1 MIEVDVTSPSPPY
14 EQIRAQFAELIR
26 CGVLAVGTR
35 LPPVRQLAADLGL
48 AAGTVARAYKELE
61 QAGYVT
67 GKRGGGTRVLPQ
79 PEPQAARAELIRD
92 HARAYLAE
100 VTRLGG
106 SPEEAI
112 AALSNAVAAL
122 HPAAPQ
128 GPFARAV
135 IVAPTVPVRSRD
147 SAVADMPVS
156 STGGDAQ

>member
-14 EQIRAQFAELIR
+14 EQIRAQFAELIK
-26 CGVLAVGTR
+26 CGVLTVGTR

-79 PEPQAARAELIRD
+79 SEPRAARAELIRN
-92 HARAYLAE
+92 HAHAYLAE

-112 AALSNAVAAL
+112 VALSNAVAASRT
-122 HPAAPQ
+122 P
-128 GPFARAV
+128 GPGAGQV
-135 IVAPTVPVRSRD
+135 MPEP
-147 SAVADMPVS
+147 SAVEP
-156 STGGDAQ
+156 

>member
-79 PEPQAARAELIRD
+79 SEPRTARAELIRS

-106 SPEEAI
+106 SAEEAI
-112 AALSNAVAAL
+112 AALSDVAAAI
-122 HPAAPQ
+122 HPGEDADRERLDLDPAMADRSGPGTAPH
-128 GPFARAV
+128 R
-135 IVAPTVPVRSRD
+135 
-147 SAVADMPVS
+147 
-156 STGGDAQ
+156 